1 MRKTCKPR
9 QKHRIGTHRISE
21 IYTIENLRKMIAAAL
36 AAVTEH
42 SEELSALDAATGDGD
57 HGTAICQAMAAVNRS
72 VQQGTELKQT
82 LNDMGFAA
90 MTESCG
96 STSTL
101 IGALFLGMGDGV
113 DGNELSPDQVAVMFA
128 AGLANVRQQ
137 TKADMGGKTLM
148 DALIPAVACL
158 EETHSEGLG
167 SMFEKA
173 ADAAAEGAGKTVA
186 MVAKFGRARNLGDRV
201 IGHADAGA
209 TSMAYM
215 FKAFAS
221 VL

>member
-1 MRKTCKPR
+1 MF
-9 QKHRIGTHRISE
+9 
-21 IYTIENLRKMIAAAL
+21 TIETLKQMNAAAL

-72 VQQGTELKQT
+72 AQNGTELMQA

-101 IGALFLGMGDGV
+101 IGALFLGMSDGV
-113 DGNELSPDQVAVMFA
+113 DSNELTPAGVAAMFA

-137 TKADMGGKTLM
+137 TKADIGGKTMM
-148 DALIPAVACL
+148 DALIPAVASL
-158 EETHSEGLG
+158 EEKQSDGLV
-167 SMFEKA
+167 SMFGNAAEAA
-173 ADAAAEGAGKTVA
+173 ADGAEKTVA
-186 MVAKFGRARNLGDRV
+186 MVASFGRARNLGERV

-209 TSMAYM
+209 TSMAYI
-215 FKAFAS
+215 FKAFSSA
-221 VL
+221 VND